1 MGMIGLTIVNV
12 IIIPIIGNTIGRI
25 ITDLT
30 IIDHII
36 IGRTTTGHTI
46 ISLTIGLAITGPI
59 IIDLTITDPTAI
71 SYITRRVDEAKRIHQ
86 RLWRV
91 CSATPLVSKLL

>member
-1 MGMIGLTIVNV
+1 MGMIGLTTINV
-12 IIIPIIGNTIGRI
+12 IIIPITDNTIVHI
-25 ITDLT
+25 TTDLT
-30 IIDHII
+30 IPDHII

-46 ISLTIGLAITGPI
+46 ISLTISLAIIGPI

-86 RLWRV
+86 RLWRA
-91 CSATPLVSKLL
+91 CI